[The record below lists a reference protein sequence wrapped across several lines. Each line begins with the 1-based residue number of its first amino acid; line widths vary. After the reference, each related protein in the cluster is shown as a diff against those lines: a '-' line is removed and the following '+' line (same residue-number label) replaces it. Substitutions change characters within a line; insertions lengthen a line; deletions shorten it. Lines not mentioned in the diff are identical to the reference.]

1 MSKRIRLSAL
11 DVFWQEDGNAF
22 PSTGSPERTEEQC
35 VPYQSWRDGTA
46 DWTALSDEYTGHN
59 LGNQRVCTR
68 RPVQTHVISLSAR
81 S

>member
-46 DWTALSDEYTGHN
+46 D
-59 LGNQRVCTR
+59 
-68 RPVQTHVISLSAR
+68 
-81 S
+81 